1 MVASITRSLV
11 LAAVLAAWSG
21 SANGQSV
28 AAFYS
33 GRTVSIGVVAAGGL
47 YALNAQLLSRH
58 MPRHIPGHPT
68 IVVTVRSGAGG
79 LTNLNHLASA
89 APRDGLAMAL
99 VPKDLA
105 FFQLIGA
112 NGIHYDAR
120 TLNWI
125 GRVNSMYTTMLV
137 WHGSPAKSL
146 ADMKKT
152 QVVMAASGA
161 NHPSSMFPHF
171 MNRELG
177 TKLKVVT
184 GYRGAADI
192 FLAFERG
199 EAQGTSIA
207 WDVVR
212 SNKSDWIRQGKIVPV
227 VQLSV
232 EKPKDLPNVPL
243 LADVMIDADG
253 KRMARILVSGSKV
266 GMALAVP
273 PGVPTTR
280 VDALR
285 KAFDQTMND
294 PAYRAE
300 AASHRIDIDPLTGKE
315 LQRFIQAEM
324 KDVPSSLIDKL
335 NRLIAP

>member
-1 MVASITRSLV
+1 MVVSIIRSLV
-11 LAAVLAAWSG
+11 LVTIVATWAG

-28 AAFYS
+28 AEFFR

-58 MPRHIPGHPT
+58 MSQHIPGHPT

-79 LTNLNHLASA
+79 LTNLNYLASA

-112 NGIHYDAR
+112 SGIHYDAR
-120 TLNWI
+120 ALNWI
-125 GRVNSMYTTMLV
+125 GRVHSMYTTMLV
-137 WHGSPAKSL
+137 WHDSPAKTL
-146 ADMKKT
+146 EDMKKK

-161 NHPSSMFPHF
+161 NHPSSMFPRF

-207 WDVVR
+207 WDIVR

-243 LADVMIDADG
+243 LTDLITNDEG
-253 KRMARILVSGSKV
+253 KRMARILVTGSKI

-273 PGVPTTR
+273 PGVPAAR

-285 KAFDQTMND
+285 KAFDATMND

-300 AASHRIDIDPLTGKE
+300 ATSHQIDVDPLSGKE

-324 KDVPSSLIDKL
+324 KDVSSSLISKL
-335 NRLIAP
+335 NRSIAP